1 MHQKIKS
8 VALATMLGV
17 SMLTVAPVVQA
28 QTGAESGTDITGQ
41 CTQWQIDQGLC
52 ESGLRTLILK
62 IINWILLFLGLVA
75 TGFLIYGGFMYIT
88 SAGNEQNVD
97 KAKKVIMYAAIG
109 IIIIVLAAVLVNA
122 LVDIVSSNRTDNQ

>member
-1 MHQKIKS
+1 MLTKAKAAILTGLVGAS
-8 VALATMLGV
+8 TFAALAPVALAD
-17 SMLTVAPVVQA
+17 
-28 QTGAESGTDITGQ
+28 DIGST
-41 CTQWQIDQGLC
+41 CTAWQEEQGLC
-52 ESGLRTLILK
+52 ESGLRTLVLS
-62 IINWILLFLGLVA
+62 IINWVLLFLGLIA

-122 LVDIVSSNRTDNQ
+122 LVDIVAPGRTDNQ